1 MIVTSNTLCK
11 PSQYYFILSFAGLIL
26 SITLNVY
33 TGLNCNLQNNSII
46 FISQFFYICF
56 WSWFLNKICQL
67 GYKNISW
74 ALFLSPV
81 IISFVLL
88 MVYYFQQ

>member
-1 MIVTSNTLCK
+1 MIVNSNIICK
-11 PSQYYFILSFAGLIL
+11 PSQYYFILSFAGLLL

-33 TGLNCNLQNNSII
+33 TDLNCHLQNNSFI
-46 FISQFFYICF
+46 FISQFVYICF

-81 IISFVLL
+81 IISLILL
-88 MVYYFQQ
+88 IIFYLQI